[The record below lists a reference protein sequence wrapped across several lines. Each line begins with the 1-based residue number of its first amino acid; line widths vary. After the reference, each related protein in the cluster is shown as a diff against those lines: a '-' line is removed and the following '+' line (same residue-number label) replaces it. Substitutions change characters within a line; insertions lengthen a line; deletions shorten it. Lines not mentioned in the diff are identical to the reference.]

1 MPEKA
6 SSGMMDGVPSMR
18 RDGGA
23 VLCYSFPPYGDAPA
37 ESARASAGAALLSQ
51 LRAGNQRSTDVRR
64 LLCRDLP
71 PLWYAAGIA
80 RRTRNRIMDPVPVL
94 AADVDSSSAARANQ
108 NNPTRAK
115 PTLVR
120 GLSLLD
126 SVLLLVSG
134 IIGSSIF
141 LTAKDIA
148 VPLPQPILFLLVWVL
163 GAVISLFGCVAF
175 AELGS
180 MFPDSGGQYIY
191 LREAYG
197 DLVAF
202 LYGWMLFAVANGGSI
217 AALSVA
223 SAAYLGKVF
232 PVASEQR
239 VVFALLGISV
249 TRAHVLGLVLIAIL
263 TYVNV
268 VGLRWGTLLQNVS
281 TWTKFTAMAAFVV
294 LGFAIG
300 KGSWSNFHAPG
311 TSLTMG
317 LAPTQLISALGVGL
331 IAVFW
336 AYDGWVYITW
346 VAGEV
351 KEPRRNVPLAMVLGV
366 LAVGV
371 IYVAMN
377 MTYVYALPLK
387 EIAVHETI
395 AHAAAEALFSPGA
408 AMWLSLVIAVSCFS
422 AAATCTLS
430 GARVYLAM
438 AQDGVFFKRMAVI
451 HPKWRTPAFSLVG
464 QGAWAAALTLS
475 GRYDQLY
482 TYVIYGMVLSYTLTV
497 MGMFL
502 LRWKRPEIPRP
513 YRCTGY
519 PWLPAIYVL
528 IGAAWTLNTIITRP
542 SEAFWGTAI
551 VLVGV
556 PGYLYWKRSGRA

>member
-1 MPEKA
+1 MSTPTEAKRLRLATEK
-6 SSGMMDGVPSMR
+6 R
-18 RDGGA
+18 
-23 VLCYSFPPYGDAPA
+23 
-37 ESARASAGAALLSQ
+37 E
-51 LRAGNQRSTDVRR
+51 
-64 LLCRDLP
+64 
-71 PLWYAAGIA
+71 
-80 RRTRNRIMDPVPVL
+80 
-94 AADVDSSSAARANQ
+94 
-108 NNPTRAK
+108 

-126 SVLLLVSG
+126 SVLLLASG

-148 VPLPQPILFLLVWVL
+148 GPLPQPILFLGVWVL
-163 GAVISLFGCVAF
+163 GGVISLFGCVAF

-202 LYGWMLFAVANGGSI
+202 LYGWMLFTVANGGTI

-223 SAAYLGKVF
+223 SAAYMGQVI
-232 PVASEQR
+232 PMISQEH
-239 VVFALLGISV
+239 VVLSALGITL
-249 TRAHVLGLVLIAIL
+249 TRAHVVGLFLIVVL

-268 VGLRWGTLLQNVS
+268 VGLRWGALLQNVS
-281 TWTKFTAMAAFVV
+281 TWTKFSAMAAFVV

-300 KGSWSNFHAPG
+300 KGHWANFSGHGAG
-311 TSLTMG
+311 LTMG
-317 LAPTQLISALGVGL
+317 LGPGQFVSAMGVGL
-331 IAVFW
+331 IAVFF

-351 KEPRRNVPLAMVLGV
+351 KEPRRNVPLAMVLGIFV
-366 LAVGV
+366 VGV
-371 IYVAMN
+371 IYMAMN
-377 MTYVYALPLK
+377 LTYVYAMPLSEVAK
-387 EIAVHETI
+387 HETI
-395 AHAAAEALFSPGA
+395 AHAAAAALFSPSA
-408 AMWLSLVIAVSCFS
+408 AVWLSATIAISCFS

-451 HPKWRTPAFSLVG
+451 HPKWRTPAFSLIG
-464 QGAWAAALTLS
+464 QGIWAAILTVS

-497 MGMFL
+497 IGLFI
-502 LRWKRPEIPRP
+502 LRWKRPDIPRP
-513 YRCTGY
+513 YRCAGY
-519 PWLPAIYVL
+519 PWLPAIYILV
-528 IGAAWTLNTIITRP
+528 GVAWTLNTLITRP
-542 SEAFWGTAI
+542 TEAFWGTTI
-551 VLVGV
+551 VLIGV
-556 PGYLYWKRSGRA
+556 PGYLYWKRSGRKSV

>member
-1 MPEKA
+1 MDVPVASPTLPEKSEA
-6 SSGMMDGVPSMR
+6 APS
-18 RDGGA
+18 
-23 VLCYSFPPYGDAPA
+23 
-37 ESARASAGAALLSQ
+37 
-51 LRAGNQRSTDVRR
+51 
-64 LLCRDLP
+64 
-71 PLWYAAGIA
+71 
-80 RRTRNRIMDPVPVL
+80 
-94 AADVDSSSAARANQ
+94 
-108 NNPTRAK
+108 
-115 PTLVR
+115 LVR

-126 SVLLLVSG
+126 SILLLVSG

-148 VPLPQPILFLLVWVL
+148 GPLPQPMLFLLVWVL
-163 GAVISLFGCVAF
+163 GGIISLFGCVAF

-197 DLVAF
+197 DLPAF
-202 LYGWMLFAVANGGSI
+202 LYGWMLFSVANGGSI
-217 AALSVA
+217 AALAVA
-223 SAAYLGKVF
+223 SAAYMGQVVPVISQEHVVVSVLGVT
-232 PVASEQR
+232 
-239 VVFALLGISV
+239 L
-249 TRAHVLGLVLIAIL
+249 TRAHLVALILIFVL

-268 VGLRWGTLLQNVS
+268 VGLRWGALMQNLS
-281 TWTKFTAMAAFVV
+281 TWTKFAAMATFVV

-300 KGSWSNFHAPG
+300 KGHWTNFSSHGA
-311 TSLTMG
+311 SLSMG
-317 LAPTQLISALGVGL
+317 LSPVQFISAMGIGL

-351 KEPRRNVPLAMVLGV
+351 KEPRRNVPLAMVMGV
-366 LAVGV
+366 IVVGV
-371 IYVAMN
+371 IYMAMN
-377 MTYVYALPLK
+377 VTYLYALPLT
-387 EIAVHETI
+387 EIARHETI
-395 AHAAAEALFSPGA
+395 AHAAATALFSPHA
-408 AMWLSLVIAVSCFS
+408 AVWLSLMIAVSCFS

-451 HPKWRTPAFSLVG
+451 HPKWRTPAFSLIG
-464 QGAWAAALTLS
+464 QGIWAALLTLS

-497 MGMFL
+497 VGMFL

-528 IGAAWTLNTIITRP
+528 VGAAWTLNTILTRP
-542 SEAFWGTAI
+542 TEAFWGTAI

-556 PGYLYWKRSGRA
+556 PGYLYWKRSARRGAAVE

>member
-1 MPEKA
+1 MEPA
-6 SSGMMDGVPSMR
+6 P
-18 RDGGA
+18 
-23 VLCYSFPPYGDAPA
+23 VL
-37 ESARASAGAALLSQ
+37 RASENA
-51 LRAGNQRSTDVRR
+51 STE
-64 LLCRDLP
+64 
-71 PLWYAAGIA
+71 AH
-80 RRTRNRIMDPVPVL
+80 
-94 AADVDSSSAARANQ
+94 
-108 NNPTRAK
+108 

-120 GLSLLD
+120 GLTLLD

-148 VPLPQPILFLLVWVL
+148 APLPHPALFLLVWVL
-163 GAVISLFGCVAF
+163 GGLISLCACFPF

-223 SAAYLGKVF
+223 SAAYSGSVF
-232 PVASEQR
+232 PAVSEQR
-239 VVFALLGISV
+239 VVFAIAGIAI
-249 TRAHVLGLVLIAIL
+249 TRAHLFALLLIAIL

-268 VGLRWGTLLQNVS
+268 VGLRWGALLQNVS
-281 TWTKFTAMAAFVV
+281 TWTKFAAMAGFVV

-300 KGSWSNFHAPG
+300 KGHWSNFESHGIA
-311 TSLTMG
+311 LTMG
-317 LAPTQLISALGVGL
+317 LSATQLISALGVGL

-351 KEPRRNVPLAMVLGV
+351 KDPRRNVPLAMFFGV

-377 MTYVYALPLK
+377 MTYIYAMPLN
-387 EIAVHETI
+387 EIAQHETI
-395 AHAAAEALFSPGA
+395 AHAAAAVLFSPKA
-408 AMWLSLVIAVSCFS
+408 AGWLSLMIAVACFS
-422 AAATCTLS
+422 AAATCTLA
-430 GARVYLAM
+430 GARVYMAM
-438 AQDGVFFKRMAVI
+438 AQDGVFFKRMAEI
-451 HPKWRTPAFSLVG
+451 HPKWRTPAFSLIG
-464 QGAWAAALTLS
+464 QGVWAAALTVS

-497 MGMFL
+497 IGFFW

-519 PWLPAIYVL
+519 PWLPGIYVL
-528 IGAAWTLNTIITRP
+528 IGTAWTLNTIITRP
-542 SEAFWGTAI
+542 TEAFWGTAI

-556 PGYLYWKRSGRA
+556 PGYWYWKRRGVKTAAS

>member
-1 MPEKA
+1 MESTPLA
-6 SSGMMDGVPSMR
+6 TATATPS
-18 RDGGA
+18 D
-23 VLCYSFPPYGDAPA
+23 
-37 ESARASAGAALLSQ
+37 
-51 LRAGNQRSTDVRR
+51 T
-64 LLCRDLP
+64 
-71 PLWYAAGIA
+71 
-80 RRTRNRIMDPVPVL
+80 
-94 AADVDSSSAARANQ
+94 AD
-108 NNPTRAK
+108 AK
-115 PTLVR
+115 PSLVR
-120 GLSLLD
+120 GLGLLD

-148 VPLPQPILFLLVWVL
+148 SPLPHPVLFLGVWVL
-163 GAVISLFGCVAF
+163 GALISLCACFAF

-180 MFPDSGGQYIY
+180 MFPDSGGQYVY

-197 DLVAF
+197 DLIAF
-202 LYGWMLFAVANGGSI
+202 LYGWMLFSVANGGTI

-223 SAAYLGKVF
+223 AAAYLGQVLPF
-232 PVASEQR
+232 ISPDHVA
-239 VVFALLGISV
+239 FFILGVAV
-249 TRAHVLGLVLIAIL
+249 TRAHLLGLVLIAIL

-300 KGSWSNFHAPG
+300 KGNWSHFQAHG
-311 TSLTMG
+311 VGLMMG
-317 LAPTQLISALGVGL
+317 LTPTQLISALGVGL

-346 VAGEV
+346 VSGEV
-351 KEPRRNVPLAMVLGV
+351 KNPRRNVPLAMVLGV
-366 LAVGV
+366 IAVAV
-371 IYVAMN
+371 IYIAMN
-377 MTYVYALPLK
+377 VTYTYALPLSEVAK
-387 EIAVHETI
+387 HETI
-395 AHAAAEALFSPGA
+395 AHAAAATLFSPQA
-408 AMWLSLVIAVSCFS
+408 AVWLSLVIAISCFS
-422 AAATCTLS
+422 AAATCTLA

-451 HPKWRTPAFSLVG
+451 HPKWRTPAFSLIG
-464 QGAWAAALTLS
+464 QGIWAAALTLS

-497 MGMFL
+497 IGMFL
-502 LRWKRPEIPRP
+502 LRWKRPDIPRP

-528 IGAAWTLNTIITRP
+528 IGTAWTLNTIITRP
-542 SEAFWGTAI
+542 WEAFWGTAI
-551 VLVGV
+551 VLIGV
-556 PGYLYWKRSGRA
+556 PGYLYWKRTARTDRG

>member
-1 MPEKA
+1 
-6 SSGMMDGVPSMR
+6 MDP
-18 RDGGA
+18 A
-23 VLCYSFPPYGDAPA
+23 PVLSAAAAKSRSA
-37 ESARASAGAALLSQ
+37 ESPNSQ
-51 LRAGNQRSTDVRR
+51 PDGSQ
-64 LLCRDLP
+64 
-71 PLWYAAGIA
+71 
-80 RRTRNRIMDPVPVL
+80 
-94 AADVDSSSAARANQ
+94 
-108 NNPTRAK
+108 

-120 GLSLLD
+120 GLGLLD

-148 VPLPQPILFLLVWVL
+148 GPLPQPVLFLLVWVL
-163 GAVISLFGCVAF
+163 GALISLCACFAF

-197 DLVAF
+197 DLIAF
-202 LYGWMLFAVANGGSI
+202 LYGWMLFSVANGGTI

-223 SAAYLGKVF
+223 SAAYMGQVF
-232 PVASEQR
+232 PVVSQDH
-239 VVFALLGISV
+239 VVMAFAGIAV
-249 TRAHVLGLVLIAIL
+249 TRAHLFGLLLIALL

-268 VGLRWGTLLQNVS
+268 VGLRWGALLQNIS
-281 TWTKFTAMAAFVV
+281 TWTKFTAMAAFVT

-300 KGSWSNFHAPG
+300 KGHWSNFHANGIAP
-311 TSLTMG
+311 SMG
-317 LAPTQLISALGVGL
+317 LGPTQLISALGVGM

-351 KEPRRNVPLAMVLGV
+351 KEPRRNVPRAMVLGV
-366 LAVGV
+366 LAVAV
-371 IYVAMN
+371 IYIAMN
-377 MTYVYALPLK
+377 LTYMYALPLK

-395 AHAAAEALFSPGA
+395 AHAAAAALFSPRA
-408 AMWLSLVIAVSCFS
+408 AVWLSLMIAISCFS

-451 HPKWRTPAFSLVG
+451 HPKWRTPAFSLIG
-464 QGAWAAALTLS
+464 QGIWSAALTLS

-497 MGMFL
+497 IGMFL
-502 LRWKRPEIPRP
+502 LRWKHPEIPRP

-519 PWLPAIYVL
+519 PWLPAIYVV
-528 IGAAWTLNTIITRP
+528 IGTAWTLNTIITRP
-542 SEAFWGTAI
+542 TQAFWGTAI
-551 VLVGV
+551 VLIGV
-556 PGYLYWKRSGRA
+556 PGYLYWKRSNRKAV

>member
-1 MPEKA
+1 
-6 SSGMMDGVPSMR
+6 MDS
-18 RDGGA
+18 A
-23 VLCYSFPPYGDAPA
+23 TAAPA
-37 ESARASAGAALLSQ
+37 ADTRASTS
-51 LRAGNQRSTDVRR
+51 
-64 LLCRDLP
+64 P
-71 PLWYAAGIA
+71 P
-80 RRTRNRIMDPVPVL
+80 
-94 AADVDSSSAARANQ
+94 S
-108 NNPTRAK
+108 
-115 PTLVR
+115 LVR

-148 VPLPQPILFLLVWVL
+148 GPLPQPVLFLLVWVL
-163 GAVISLFGCVAF
+163 GAAISLCACFAF

-180 MFPDSGGQYIY
+180 MFPDSGGQYVY

-202 LYGWMLFAVANGGSI
+202 LYGWMLFAVANGGTI

-223 SAAYLGKVF
+223 SAAYVGNVF
-232 PVASEQR
+232 PIVSQEH
-239 VVFALLGISV
+239 VVLSLGAIV
-249 TRAHVLGLVLIAIL
+249 ITRAHLFGLILIAIL

-268 VGLRWGTLLQNVS
+268 FGLRWGALLQNLS
-281 TWTKFTAMAAFVV
+281 TWTKFAAMAAFVV
-294 LGFAIG
+294 LGLAIG
-300 KGSWSNFHAPG
+300 KGDWSHFRPHGVNF
-311 TSLTMG
+311 TLG
-317 LAPTQLISALGVGL
+317 LAPGPLISALGVGL

-351 KEPRRNVPLAMVLGV
+351 KNPRRNVPLAMVLGV

-371 IYVAMN
+371 IYIAMN
-377 MTYVYALPLK
+377 VTYMYALPLTQ
-387 EIAVHETI
+387 IAKHETI
-395 AHAAAEALFSPGA
+395 AHAAAAVLFSPHA
-408 AMWLSLVIAVSCFS
+408 AVWLSLMIALSCFS

-451 HPKWRTPAFSLVG
+451 HPKWRTPAFSLIG
-464 QGAWAAALTLS
+464 QGVWAAALTIS

-497 MGMFL
+497 IGMFL

-513 YRCTGY
+513 YHCTGY

-542 SEAFWGTAI
+542 TEAFWGTAI

-556 PGYLYWKRSGRA
+556 PGYLYWKRGNRKIAPVE

>member
-1 MPEKA
+1 
-6 SSGMMDGVPSMR
+6 MDS
-18 RDGGA
+18 
-23 VLCYSFPPYGDAPA
+23 
-37 ESARASAGAALLSQ
+37 
-51 LRAGNQRSTDVRR
+51 
-64 LLCRDLP
+64 
-71 PLWYAAGIA
+71 
-80 RRTRNRIMDPVPVL
+80 VPVTSVVE
-94 AADVDSSSAARANQ
+94 AAKSGSQSTADQ
-108 NNPTRAK
+108 

-148 VPLPQPILFLLVWVL
+148 GPLPQPMLFLLVWMI
-163 GAVISLFGCVAF
+163 GGVISVFGCVAF

-180 MFPDSGGQYIY
+180 MFPESGGQYIY

-197 DLVAF
+197 DLTAF
-202 LYGWMLFAVANGGSI
+202 LYGWMLFAVANGGTI

-223 SAAYLGKVF
+223 SAAYTGQVF
-232 PVASEQR
+232 PIVSQEH
-239 VVFALLGISV
+239 VVLSLAGVTI
-249 TRAHVLGLVLIAIL
+249 TRAHVFGLVLIAAL

-268 VGLRWGTLLQNVS
+268 VGLRWGTLLQNLS
-281 TWTKFTAMAAFVV
+281 TWTKFAAMAAFVI

-300 KGSWSNFHAPG
+300 KGDWSHFRSHG
-311 TSLTMG
+311 IGLTMG
-317 LAPTQLISALGVGL
+317 LHPTQLISVMGVAL

-366 LAVGV
+366 LVVGA
-371 IYVAMN
+371 IYLAMN
-377 MTYVYALPLK
+377 MTYLYALPLS
-387 EIAVHETI
+387 EIAKRETI
-395 AHAAAEALFSPGA
+395 VHDAATALFSPRA
-408 AMWLSLVIAVSCFS
+408 AVWLSLMIAVSCFS

-451 HPKWRTPAFSLVG
+451 HPKWRTPAFSLIG
-464 QGAWAAALTLS
+464 QGIWAALLTLS

-497 MGMFL
+497 IGMFL
-502 LRWKRPEIPRP
+502 LRWKRPDIPRP

-528 IGAAWTLNTIITRP
+528 AGSAWTLNTIVTRP
-542 SEAFWGTAI
+542 TEAFWGTAI
-551 VLVGV
+551 VLIGV
-556 PGYLYWKRSGRA
+556 PGYLYWKHSNRKAVTQS

>member
-1 MPEKA
+1 M
-6 SSGMMDGVPSMR
+6 S
-18 RDGGA
+18 
-23 VLCYSFPPYGDAPA
+23 
-37 ESARASAGAALLSQ
+37 
-51 LRAGNQRSTDVRR
+51 
-64 LLCRDLP
+64 
-71 PLWYAAGIA
+71 
-80 RRTRNRIMDPVPVL
+80 RRTTMAPLLEKPQ
-94 AADVDSSSAARANQ
+94 SESQ
-108 NNPTRAK
+108 
-115 PTLVR
+115 PTLLR

-148 VPLPQPILFLLVWVL
+148 GPLPQPILFLLVWVL
-163 GAVISLFGCVAF
+163 GGIVSLFGCVAF

-180 MFPDSGGQYIY
+180 MFPDSGGQYVY

-197 DLVAF
+197 DLLAF
-202 LYGWMLFAVANGGSI
+202 LYGWMLFSVANGGTI
-217 AALSVA
+217 AALAVA
-223 SAAYLGKVF
+223 SATYMGEIVPVISQQHLVLSALG
-232 PVASEQR
+232 
-239 VVFALLGISV
+239 LTL
-249 TRAHVLGLVLIAIL
+249 TRAHLVGLVLIAAL

-268 VGLRWGTLLQNVS
+268 VGLRWGALLQNIS
-281 TWTKFTAMAAFVV
+281 TWTKFAAMASFV
-294 LGFAIG
+294 LFGLALG
-300 KGSWSNFHAPG
+300 KGHWGNFSAQG
-311 TSLTMG
+311 SITLG
-317 LAPTQLISALGVGL
+317 LRPASFISAMGVAL

-351 KEPRRNVPLAMVLGV
+351 KEPRRNVPRAMVLGILV
-366 LAVGV
+366 VGL
-371 IYVAMN
+371 IYIAMN
-377 MTYVYALPLK
+377 VTYVYSMPLDQ
-387 EIAVHETI
+387 IAQHETI
-395 AHAAAEALFSPGA
+395 AHAAAAALFSPRA
-408 AMWLSLVIAVSCFS
+408 ARWLSATIAISCFS

-464 QGAWAAALTLS
+464 QGIWAGILTVS

-497 MGMFL
+497 IGLFI
-502 LRWKRPEIPRP
+502 LRAKRPEIPRP

-528 IGAAWTLNTIITRP
+528 IGAAWTLNTILTRP
-542 SEAFWGTAI
+542 AEAFWGTAI

-556 PGYLYWKRSGRA
+556 PGYLYWKRSGGKPSPAA

>member
-1 MPEKA
+1 MDSSLAPVTTETSEA
-6 SSGMMDGVPSMR
+6 SS
-18 RDGGA
+18 
-23 VLCYSFPPYGDAPA
+23 
-37 ESARASAGAALLSQ
+37 Q
-51 LRAGNQRSTDVRR
+51 
-64 LLCRDLP
+64 
-71 PLWYAAGIA
+71 
-80 RRTRNRIMDPVPVL
+80 
-94 AADVDSSSAARANQ
+94 
-108 NNPTRAK
+108 

-141 LTAKDIA
+141 LTAKDVA
-148 VPLPQPILFLLVWVL
+148 GPLPQPILFLGVWVV
-163 GAVISLFGCVAF
+163 GGVISLFGCAAF

-180 MFPDSGGQYIY
+180 MFPESGGQYVY

-197 DLVAF
+197 DLIAF

-217 AALSVA
+217 AALAVA
-223 SAAYLGKVF
+223 AAAYTGQVF
-232 PVASEQR
+232 LVVSQDHVVVA
-239 VVFALLGISV
+239 VGAVAI
-249 TRAHVLGLVLIAIL
+249 TRAHLLALLLIAFV

-268 VGLRWGTLLQNVS
+268 VGLRWGALLQNLS
-281 TWTKFTAMAAFVV
+281 TWTKFLAMAAFVL

-300 KGSWSNFHAPG
+300 KGDWSHFSSHGA
-311 TSLTMG
+311 SLTLG
-317 LAPTQLISALGVGL
+317 LHPAQLISAMGVAL

-366 LAVGV
+366 LVVGA

-377 MTYVYALPLK
+377 FTYLYALPLN
-387 EIAVHETI
+387 EIAKRETI
-395 AHAAAEALFSPGA
+395 AHAAATALFSPRA
-408 AMWLSLVIAVSCFS
+408 AVWLSLMIAVSCFS

-438 AQDGVFFKRMAVI
+438 AQDGVFFQRMAAI
-451 HPKWRTPAFSLVG
+451 HPKWRTPAFSLIG
-464 QGAWAAALTLS
+464 QGVWAALLTVS

-497 MGMFL
+497 IGMFL
-502 LRWKRPEIPRP
+502 LRWRRPDIPRP

-519 PWLPAIYVL
+519 PWLPGIYVL
-528 IGAAWTLNTIITRP
+528 VGAAWTLNTIITRP
-542 SEAFWGTAI
+542 IEAFWGTAI
-551 VLVGV
+551 VLMGV
-556 PGYLYWKRSGRA
+556 PGYVYWKRSNRKTATVE

>member
-1 MPEKA
+1 ME
-6 SSGMMDGVPSMR
+6 
-18 RDGGA
+18 
-23 VLCYSFPPYGDAPA
+23 
-37 ESARASAGAALLSQ
+37 
-51 LRAGNQRSTDVRR
+51 
-64 LLCRDLP
+64 
-71 PLWYAAGIA
+71 
-80 RRTRNRIMDPVPVL
+80 PVPVL
-94 AADVDSSSAARANQ
+94 TPTELEPKTSDS
-108 NNPTRAK
+108 K

-120 GLSLLD
+120 GLTLLD

-148 VPLPQPILFLLVWVL
+148 TPLPQPVLFLLVWVL
-163 GAVISLFGCVAF
+163 GALISLCACFAF

-197 DLVAF
+197 DLTAF
-202 LYGWMLFAVANGGSI
+202 LYGWMLFAVANGGTI

-223 SAAYLGKVF
+223 AAAYVGQVVPFVSQAHVMFTLFG
-232 PVASEQR
+232 
-239 VVFALLGISV
+239 VVF
-249 TRAHVLGLVLIAIL
+249 TRAHLFGLVLIAIL
-263 TYVNV
+263 TWVNV
-268 VGLRWGTLLQNVS
+268 VGLRWGARLQNVS
-281 TWTKFTAMAAFVV
+281 TWTKFSAMAAFVV

-300 KGSWSNFHAPG
+300 KGDWSHFRGHGVPLN
-311 TSLTMG
+311 MG
-317 LAPTQLISALGVGL
+317 LGLTPLISALGVGL

-351 KEPRRNVPLAMVLGV
+351 KDPKRNVPRAMVLGV

-371 IYVAMN
+371 IYIAMN
-377 MTYVYALPLK
+377 VTYMYALPLK
-387 EIAVHETI
+387 DIAAHETI
-395 AHAAAEALFSPGA
+395 AHAAAAALFSPRA
-408 AMWLSLVIAVSCFS
+408 AGLLSLTIAVSCFS

-451 HPKWRTPAFSLVG
+451 HPTWRTPAFSLIG
-464 QGAWAAALTLS
+464 QGIWSAALTLS

-497 MGMFL
+497 IAMFW
-502 LRWKRPEIPRP
+502 LRWKRPEIARP

-542 SEAFWGTAI
+542 TEAFWGTAI
-551 VLVGV
+551 VLIGI
-556 PGYLYWKRSGRA
+556 PGYLYWKRAGRTS

>member
-1 MPEKA
+1 MK
-6 SSGMMDGVPSMR
+6 
-18 RDGGA
+18 
-23 VLCYSFPPYGDAPA
+23 
-37 ESARASAGAALLSQ
+37 
-51 LRAGNQRSTDVRR
+51 
-64 LLCRDLP
+64 
-71 PLWYAAGIA
+71 
-80 RRTRNRIMDPVPVL
+80 
-94 AADVDSSSAARANQ
+94 SSSASPVNETPAD
-108 NNPTRAK
+108 TSK

-120 GLSLLD
+120 GLGLLD

-148 VPLPQPILFLLVWVL
+148 GPLPQPVLFPLVWVL
-163 GAVISLFGCVAF
+163 GALISLCACFAF

-197 DLVAF
+197 DLIAF
-202 LYGWMLFAVANGGSI
+202 LYGWMLFSVANGGSI

-223 SAAYLGKVF
+223 AAAYVGQVVPVVSQDHVVVALGWIV
-232 PVASEQR
+232 
-239 VVFALLGISV
+239 V
-249 TRAHVLGLVLIAIL
+249 TRAHLLGLLLIAVL

-281 TWTKFTAMAAFVV
+281 TWTKFTAMAAFVI

-300 KGSWSNFHAPG
+300 KGHWSNFHAHG
-311 TSLTMG
+311 VGLTMG
-317 LAPTQLISALGVGL
+317 LGPAQLISALGVGL

-366 LAVGV
+366 LVVGV
-371 IYVAMN
+371 IYIAMN
-377 MTYVYALPLK
+377 LTYMYALPLK
-387 EIAVHETI
+387 EIAAHETI
-395 AHAAAEALFSPGA
+395 AHAAAAALFSPSA
-408 AMWLSLVIAVSCFS
+408 AVWLSLMIAISCFS

-451 HPKWRTPAFSLVG
+451 HPRWRTPAFSLIG
-464 QGAWAAALTLS
+464 QGVWAALLTLS

-497 MGMFL
+497 IAMFW

-519 PWLPAIYVL
+519 PWLPAIYLL
-528 IGAAWTLNTIITRP
+528 IGTAWTLNTIFTRP
-542 SEAFWGTAI
+542 KEAFWGTAI

-556 PGYLYWKRSGRA
+556 PFYLFWKRGNRKTAGSE